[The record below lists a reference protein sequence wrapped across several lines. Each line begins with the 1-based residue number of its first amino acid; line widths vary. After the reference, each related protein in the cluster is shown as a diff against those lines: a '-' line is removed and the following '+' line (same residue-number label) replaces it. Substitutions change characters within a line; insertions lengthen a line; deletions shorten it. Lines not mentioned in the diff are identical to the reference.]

1 MAVASGVL
9 IQIFLVVF
17 FRREEIS
24 QRFHDHRE
32 FLPCLFLFPPVH
44 CLDHQ
49 KLSVLRVKDPCP
61 VLDADIV
68 PLPVE
73 SNWIDHQKIIF
84 QQLFKIYTVF
94 IIVDPD
100 RFRMSAP
107 GADIPVGRLCSR
119 AVCISCFRMNNAVKL
134 VKKLLK
140 APETSAR
147 KINGLHAYFLSLHC
161 QLILPNFMHVYFY

>member
-1 MAVASGVL
+1 M
-9 IQIFLVVF
+9 FLGSPEVF
-17 FRREEIS
+17 
-24 QRFHDHRE
+24 QRLHDHRK
-32 FLPCLFLFPPVH
+32 FLSCFFLFPPVH
-44 CLDHQ
+44 CPDHR
-49 KLSVLRVKDPCP
+49 KLSVLRVKDPRP

-84 QQLFKIYTVF
+84 QQLFKIHTVF

-134 VKKLLK
+134 VKKLK
-140 APETSAR
+140 TSGDPR
-147 KINGLHAYFLSLHC
+147 NIRPQDKWFSRLFPSHC
-161 QLILPNFMHVYFY
+161 IVS